1 MSTALSVTMDALTSR
16 SQLRIT
22 GATAELVHTAQQA
35 VVDYIASVR
44 VTAVIPLPQHMQ
56 TAPTAAAAAATDTKA
71 RYATA
76 ATDVTTSS
84 LLSMYSVSIK
94 KAAAAAKATT
104 NSTTKQS
111 AAAAAA
117 KQSKAQ
123 LAAADSAYR
132 AKEALTND
140 IRGVARTFAVTC
152 DITGTSVVLKGSMQA
167 VAAAKKHVTELIAGV
182 STAEVLLTSEQAAKL
197 SDVNCRRVAATSKT
211 GDIHVYVDTVKPALI
226 ITGPYHAVIKAKVS
240 TVYTLY
246 LT

>member
-1 MSTALSVTMDALTSR
+1 MSAALSVTMDALTSR

-35 VVDYIASVR
+35 VLDYIASVR
-44 VTAVIPLPQHMQ
+44 VTAVVPLPQHMQ
-56 TAPTAAAAAATDTKA
+56 TASTAAAAAATDTKA
-71 RYATA
+71 RDATA
-76 ATDVTTSS
+76 ATDATASS
-84 LLSMYSVSIK
+84 LLSMYSVSSK
-94 KAAAAAKATT
+94 KAAAAAKATANT
-104 NSTTKQS
+104 TTKQS
-111 AAAAAA
+111 AAAAAAAAAA

-132 AKEALTND
+132 AKQALLND

-182 STAEVLLTSEQAAKL
+182 SKAEVLLTSEQAAKL

-226 ITGPYHAVIKAKVS
+226 ITGPFHAVIKAKVS
-240 TVYTLY
+240 TV
-246 LT
+246 